1 MFKRSMSVGLAIL
14 STLLMSV
21 AFANPVPVD
30 NPSTV
35 ASYEVGVDKDSKIA
49 VFNVA
54 EPSAHVA
61 YTTKRLPDKP
71 KSTVVYTD
79 GLFTANLEAGAFIN
93 ASHTKEVGWRT
104 YSLV

>member
-1 MFKRSMSVGLAIL
+1 MSVGLVIASI
-14 STLLMSV
+14 LLMSV

-35 ASYEVGVDKDSKIA
+35 ASYEVSVDKDSNIA
-49 VFNVA
+49 AFNVA
-54 EPSAHVA
+54 DLSTHVA
-61 YTTKRLPDKP
+61 YTAKQLPDKP

-93 ASHTKEVGWRT
+93 ASHTTEVGWRR